1 MRYKWMVR
9 ILLVGLVLLVATMMG
24 AAGKGEAAGGCGD
37 SVPEPGGRPAAHQGQ
52 LSPLTM
58 DSVRQGPDD
67 APVTIVQYTDF
78 QCPYC
83 ATSAQVMA
91 EVLAKY
97 DGNVRLVLKHYPLDF
112 HEYAMGAAL
121 YFEAIAIQDMEKAWQ
136 FYSRVFQQQSR
147 LKEGEGFLKQ
157 TAAEVGADLR
167 VLAADLAAPSLKAR
181 IRADMREAE
190 RFGIDGV
197 PSFIINGTLLS
208 GALPLE
214 EFSKVIDEAL
224 NVLAQ

>member
-1 MRYKWMVR
+1 MQCRWTVR
-9 ILLVGLVLLVATMMG
+9 MLLIGLVLLAATMMC
-24 AAGKGEAAGGCGD
+24 AAGTGEAAGGCGD
-37 SVPEPGGRPAAHQGQ
+37 SVPEPGGRLAAHQGK

-58 DSVRQGPDD
+58 DSVRKGPDS

-97 DGNVRLVLKHYPLDF
+97 DGKVRLVLKHYPLDF
-112 HEYAMGAAL
+112 HEYAMAAAL
-121 YFEAIAIQDMEKAWQ
+121 YFEAIARQDGEKAWQ
-136 FYSRVFQQQSR
+136 FYGKVFQQQSR
-147 LKEGEGFLKQ
+147 LKEGDGFLKQ
-157 TAAEVGADLR
+157 AAAEVGADLR
-167 VLAADLAAPSLKAR
+167 NLAVDLAGPSLKAR
-181 IRADMREAE
+181 IRADIVEAE

-214 EFSKVIDEAL
+214 EFSRVVDEAL
-224 NVLAQ
+224 KVLAQ